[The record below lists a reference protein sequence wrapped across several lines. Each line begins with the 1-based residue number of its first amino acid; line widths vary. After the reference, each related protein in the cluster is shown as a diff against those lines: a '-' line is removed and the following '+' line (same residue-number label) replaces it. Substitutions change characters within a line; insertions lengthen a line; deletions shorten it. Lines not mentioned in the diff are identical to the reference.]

1 MKKLFSAIIAAL
13 CLVSCVSSETDCIYT
28 ISHSSTKL
36 STSFHGDGEAR
47 QLIESFIDATRTFDK
62 TNNPDW
68 EWIVTVSGG
77 NFKKGDAAALN
88 EFDRY
93 SEQLQR
99 IYDDYE
105 KKFDTCTDET
115 SSLDE
120 SSVLRLSRWTPD
132 DGDKELASK
141 SFFIKFNK

>member
-13 CLVSCVSSETDCIYT
+13 CLVSCVTSETDCIYT
-28 ISHSSTKL
+28 ITRSTTKCE
-36 STSFHGDGEAR
+36 TSFHGDGEAKE
-47 QLIESFIDATRTFDK
+47 LIESFLNATNTFDK
-62 TNNPDW
+62 NNKSDW

-77 NFKKGDAAALN
+77 NYKKGDAAALN

-105 KKFDTCTDET
+105 KKFDACTDET
-115 SSLDE
+115 SSLNQN
-120 SSVLRLSRWTPD
+120 SVLRLSRWTPD

-141 SFFIKFNK
+141 SFSIKLNY